1 MQRSLQPS
9 PVAAHEAR
17 AAGGYPIAMELALCS
32 FAQCHDNRRS
42 ESPPMGLG
50 IAALLVLALSGCGKA
65 AAPAPSASVTQTW
78 DPTAADSACQVVT
91 EHDASSAL
99 GIIPR
104 PGVPSSSQNPSGAP
118 CTYTTVCT
126 ETVKRGFGRGQHQS
140 SGRVRLRHQLTVDHR
155 ESGSGAARRNRPGGI
170 YRVRQQP
177 GPGPAT
183 GMWRFKGS
191 ATFAAAVTLNG
202 RDQAAVRQL
211 AVDLARA
218 AADRM

>member
-1 MQRSLQPS
+1 MW
-9 PVAAHEAR
+9 
-17 AAGGYPIAMELALCS
+17 
-32 FAQCHDNRRS
+32 
-42 ESPPMGLG
+42 LG

-99 GIIPR
+99 GHDPG
-104 PGVPSSSQNPSGAP
+104 PGVPSSSQNPSGGPVYLHHCLYGDSQKGVWVEVSTNPVA
-118 CTYTTVCT
+118 VS
-126 ETVKRGFGRGQHQS
+126 GFATSSRSTIASQEAEPLDGIGQAGWIAFAS
-140 SGRVRLRHQLTVDHR
+140 NPDL
-155 ESGSGAARRNRPGGI
+155 
-170 YRVRQQP
+170 
-177 GPGPAT
+177 GPPNWYVA
-183 GMWRFKGS
+183 FLKGS

-218 AADRM
+218 AAGRM